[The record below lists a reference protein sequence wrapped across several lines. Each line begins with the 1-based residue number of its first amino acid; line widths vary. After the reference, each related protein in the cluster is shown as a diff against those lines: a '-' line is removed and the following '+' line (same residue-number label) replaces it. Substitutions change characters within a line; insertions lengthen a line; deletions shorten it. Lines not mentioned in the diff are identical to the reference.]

1 MGMLHRV
8 AIFGEVQP
16 RTKYSRTTRHCTSAG
31 GCFNKTGICAG
42 KVTMFLRIALRRAE
56 LPGCTGVF
64 IGASLWISVVFRFSS
79 IKCIEKSRPT
89 GIKMA

>member
-1 MGMLHRV
+1 
-8 AIFGEVQP
+8 
-16 RTKYSRTTRHCTSAG
+16 
-31 GCFNKTGICAG
+31 
-42 KVTMFLRIALRRAE
+42 MFLRIALRRAE

-79 IKCIEKSRPT
+79 IKRIEKSRPT

>member
-1 MGMLHRV
+1 
-8 AIFGEVQP
+8 
-16 RTKYSRTTRHCTSAG
+16 
-31 GCFNKTGICAG
+31 
-42 KVTMFLRIALRRAE
+42 MFLRIARRRTE

-89 GIKMA
+89 GMKIA